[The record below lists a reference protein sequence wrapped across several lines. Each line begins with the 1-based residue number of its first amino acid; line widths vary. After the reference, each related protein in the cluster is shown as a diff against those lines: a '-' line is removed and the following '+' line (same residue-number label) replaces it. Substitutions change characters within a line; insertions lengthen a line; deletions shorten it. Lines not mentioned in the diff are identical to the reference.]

1 MGRVELMKGF
11 AFGRTR
17 SKLKGRRELSLAK
30 VDIFQQRKRLH
41 AKSEKLR
48 YPAQSSTMLTL
59 SLPLVR
65 EKGGSRIQGR
75 NSSISV
81 YRKRKGMLLAVN
93 GNRQWSQNMS
103 AFRLSLRVS
112 ENIDR

>member
-48 YPAQSSTMLTL
+48 YPTQSSTMLTL

-65 EKGGSRIQGR
+65 EKGGSRIQGEQ
-75 NSSISV
+75 
-81 YRKRKGMLLAVN
+81 LD
-93 GNRQWSQNMS
+93 
-103 AFRLSLRVS
+103 LSLS
-112 ENIDR
+112 KEDGNAIGS